1 MSCCCSCNIISSPEL
16 KLLQEGK
23 TGPVIQETTIDSYSN
38 QLWARKNKHNLVM
51 ASLLEREF
59 QFWKSCDLDTLWFT
73 LMLPKWP
80 VNQMM
85 RSKTGIGWDYLDLAV
100 PDGEGDGTPLQYSCL
115 ENPMYGGAW

>member
-38 QLWARKNKHNLVM
+38 QLWARKNKQMIWLW
-51 ASLLEREF
+51 LLSWREN
-59 QFWKSCDLDTLWFT
+59 SSSENRVDTLWFT

-80 VNQMM
+80 INQMM
-85 RSKTGIGWDYLDLAV
+85 RNKTEIGWDYLDLAA
-100 PDGEGDGTPLQYSCL
+100 PEDH
-115 ENPMYGGAW
+115 